1 MAHETIGLRG
11 VLSLYR
17 IEDELAQDDD
27 LLRAWWQPVVEIGP
41 DGLARIVEEARI
53 SDEAK
58 AGRLVMP
65 PIENLITNVGIAL
78 IMTNLS
84 VASQAQQFPVTQIL
98 SVGNGAL
105 TGVTRADTSVPGD
118 GFTTGARKAPSSYQQ
133 VGFTTTIITS
143 YGSTDAVGTWTNMG
157 FYGYSVAGSAN
168 ATTSTGTGALMTHA
182 LYPFGK
188 ASGASYAF
196 SYVFSLTN

>member
-84 VASQAQQFPVTQIL
+84 VANQSQQFPVTQIL

-143 YGSTDAVGTWTNMG
+143 YGSTDAVGVLTNGG
-157 FYGYSVAGSAN
+157 FYGYSVAGSQN
-168 ATTSTGTGALMTHA
+168 ASTSSGTGALMTHF
-182 LYPFGK
+182 LFPFNK
-188 ASGASYAF
+188 ASGAAYAF